1 MEPQLYFWWSSIS
14 LAIFYLLY
22 FTLLKRE
29 TFFMLNRIYLLSAL
43 CLSLVIPLIDLSA
56 LVVLPKMELLSSTL
70 LVFAAGKLSVI
81 EREELNW
88 LSIIY
93 WTGVIIKTTWL
104 AVKLIGIKRHMKL
117 PEKGS
122 AFSFW
127 KTKVIDQELASYAAI
142 DAHENIHV
150 RQLHTLDIMLVEVI
164 GIFFWFNPVVY
175 CYRNSLKFI
184 HEYLADEHAASFA
197 ETRKQYAMVLFMKN
211 FKVGPALANT
221 FYKPSL
227 LGARIKML
235 QRQKSRA
242 HRQWKYGLFIPL
254 IVLLVVTCSFDST
267 TFNNDVMGKA
277 DQPAIFPGGFE
288 AFSKYLIK
296 TSRKVSN
303 KEGTVKVSFIVE
315 TSGEVTNEKIELGLD
330 EARDKEA
337 LRVIRQSPK
346 WEPALQNGKK
356 VRSAYQIGINVL
368 H

>member
-1 MEPQLYFWWSSIS
+1 MEPQLYFWWSSFS

-43 CLSLVIPLIDLSA
+43 CLSLVIPLVDLST
-56 LVVLPKMELLSSTL
+56 LVSLPKMELMSSAL
-70 LVFAAGKLSVI
+70 LVFAAGNLSVVEAEKMNWLSVI
-81 EREELNW
+81 
-88 LSIIY
+88 Y
-93 WTGVIIKTTWL
+93 WAGVIIRVVWL

-127 KTKVIDQELASYAAI
+127 KTKVIDQELGSYAAI

-164 GIFFWFNPVVY
+164 NIFFWFNPVVY
-175 CYRNSLKFI
+175 CYRNSLKYI

-197 ETRKQYAMVLFMKN
+197 ETRKQYAMVLFLKN

-221 FYKPSL
+221 FYNPSL
-227 LGARIKML
+227 LEARIKML
-235 QRQKSRA
+235 QRQKSAA
-242 HRQWKYGLFIPL
+242 HHKLKYGLFIPL
-254 IVLLVVTCSFDST
+254 IILLVVTCSFNPT
-267 TFNNDVMGKA
+267 TFNNNGTSRA

-315 TSGEVTNEKIELGLD
+315 TSGEVTNEKVEIGLD
-330 EARDKEA
+330 EASDKEA

-346 WEPALQNGKK
+346 WEPALQNAKK